1 MECKP
6 AQMLDRLRKIFE
18 VGDPGTEQLGHQK
31 IDDLHLAAAV
41 LLVEAARMDE
51 SFDSEERIVI
61 ADLVRSKF
69 DLTENEASSLIK
81 LANQVAE
88 DSIELS
94 RFIKKIRDSFGHD
107 DRVEMLEML
116 WRVVLADGKLHD
128 HEANL
133 LRRAAGLL
141 YVTDRENGEAKKRA
155 IELTS

>member
-1 MECKP
+1 
-6 AQMLDRLRKIFE
+6 MLDRLRKIFE
-18 VGDPGTEQLGHQK
+18 VGGPSTEHPGQQNV
-31 IDDLHLAAAV
+31 DDLHLAAAV
-41 LLVEAARMDE
+41 LLIEAARMDDT
-51 SFDSEERIVI
+51 FDSEERVI
-61 ADLVRSKF
+61 IANLVRSKF
-69 DLTENEASSLIK
+69 DLSENEASLLIN
-81 LANQVAE
+81 LANQGGE

-94 RFIKKIRDSFGHD
+94 RFTKKIRDSFGHD

-128 HEANL
+128 HEASL

>member
-1 MECKP
+1 
-6 AQMLDRLRKIFE
+6 MLDRLRKIFE
-18 VGDPGTEQLGHQK
+18 VGGPSTEHPGQQNV
-31 IDDLHLAAAV
+31 DDLHLAAAV
-41 LLVEAARMDE
+41 LLIEAARMDDT
-51 SFDSEERIVI
+51 FDSEERVI
-61 ADLVRSKF
+61 IANLVRSKF
-69 DLTENEASSLIK
+69 DLSENEASLLIN

-94 RFIKKIRDSFGHD
+94 RFTKKIRDSFGHD

-128 HEANL
+128 HEASL

-141 YVTDRENGEAKKRA
+141 YVTDKENGEAKKRA